1 MNRAL
6 VALTSK
12 LSFGESH
19 LSQKKD
25 SSHSLVETL
34 ARAYEKAR
42 NALEYR
48 ADNLVRRAAV
58 ERILKRRIVINPE
71 PISLAVNL
79 LTELRWARYLTI
91 EESKSKKIDEL
102 TSIIQKYVDLLGGP
116 VPQEWVIKVAS
127 AEIEEFFDLNTD
139 YKQFTFFA
147 FQMIRQKI
155 KLEDENLEL
164 LIYFS
169 VDKIYAA
176 SDDEQI
182 LYHILTL
189 GGENISKEKLAE
201 AWHLFNLAKK
211 TQRYQ

>member
-71 PISLAVNL
+71 PISLAENL

-102 TSIIQKYVDLLGGP
+102 TSIIQKYVDLLEG
-116 VPQEWVIKVAS
+116 
-127 AEIEEFFDLNTD
+127 
-139 YKQFTFFA
+139 QFP
-147 FQMIRQKI
+147 K
-155 KLEDENLEL
+155 N
-164 LIYFS
+164 
-169 VDKIYAA
+169 
-176 SDDEQI
+176 
-182 LYHILTL
+182 
-189 GGENISKEKLAE
+189 G
-201 AWHLFNLAKK
+201 
-211 TQRYQ
+211 